1 MRKLINFFFNVKKFY
16 LRPKKKSFLVFDK
29 RNLFMLKKY
38 INDKNIN
45 VLSTRGEDI
54 NIYILIYTIIKYG
67 FKNFRT
73 NYINSFIKITCPKC
87 CITLNHAFFLFY
99 KIKEQNKDII
109 TIAVQNGHI
118 LIKDDQYRFLQIL
131 KNDFKKSK
139 KKPKCDYI
147 LTQNDFFSK
156 KFFNKYFNTKTIEI
170 GSYRNNFYKKKIFK
184 KEKNNIIYFTV

>member
-29 RNLFMLKKY
+29 RNLFILKKY

-73 NYINSFIKITCPKC
+73 NY
-87 CITLNHAFFLFY
+87 
-99 KIKEQNKDII
+99 
-109 TIAVQNGHI
+109 
-118 LIKDDQYRFLQIL
+118 
-131 KNDFKKSK
+131 
-139 KKPKCDYI
+139 
-147 LTQNDFFSK
+147 
-156 KFFNKYFNTKTIEI
+156 
-170 GSYRNNFYKKKIFK
+170 
-184 KEKNNIIYFTV
+184 